1 MATTTWYR
9 RRAIGDL
16 AFIAAAIIAI
26 IIIAH
31 IVFVLLGANTG
42 NDIVS
47 TIADWASFW
56 ATWFK
61 GLFTPNDYKLSVFL
75 NYGIAALFYLIVGG
89 ILRRILNDAFA

>member
-9 RRAIGDL
+9 RRAVGDL
-16 AFIAAAIIAI
+16 VFIAAAIIAI

-31 IVFVLLGANTG
+31 IVFVLLNANTG
-42 NDIVS
+42 NEIVS
-47 TIADWASFW
+47 TFADWASFW

-61 GLFTPNDYKLSVFL
+61 NLFTPKDYKMSVFL